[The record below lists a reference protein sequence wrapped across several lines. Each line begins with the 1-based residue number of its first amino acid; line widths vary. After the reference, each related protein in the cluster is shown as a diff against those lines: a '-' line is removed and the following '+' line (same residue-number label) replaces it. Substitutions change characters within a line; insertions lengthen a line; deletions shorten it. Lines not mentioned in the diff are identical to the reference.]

1 MTQEDLKEIR
11 RINAQLKRHR
21 ELLEYLTQKAETIPA
36 IQPKERVQTSP
47 VNSGNEAADSAID
60 VEMEIRKE
68 EKLLR
73 EMQEEARNAFAG
85 EKMSFDERRIMDF
98 RYLRCMT
105 WEEIGGEVGYSVRQ
119 AIRIH
124 GRVVDRMFKGKM
136 S

>member
-1 MTQEDLKEIR
+1 MTEEDLKEIR

-36 IQPKERVQTSP
+36 IQPKERVQTSQ

-73 EMQEEARNAFAG
+73 EMQEEARSKFTG
-85 EKMSFDERRIMDF
+85 EKMSFDERRILNL

-105 WEEIGGEVGYSVRQ
+105 WEEIGEEVGYSVRQ

-124 GRVVDRMFKGKM
+124 DRVVCRMFRR
-136 S
+136 

>member
-1 MTQEDLKEIR
+1 MTEEDLKEIR

-21 ELLEYLTQKAETIPA
+21 ELLEHLTQKAETIPA

-60 VEMEIRKE
+60 MEMEIRKE

-124 GRVVDRMFKGKM
+124 NRVVDRMFKGKM

>member
-1 MTQEDLKEIR
+1 MTKEDLKEIR

-47 VNSGNEAADSAID
+47 VNSGNEDADSAID
-60 VEMEIRKE
+60 LEIEIRRE
-68 EKLLR
+68 EDLLR
-73 EMQEEARNAFAG
+73 GMQEEARSAFDR
-85 EKMSFDERRIMDF
+85 EKMSFDERRIMEF

-124 GRVVDRMFKGKM
+124 GHVVDRMFKGKM

>member
-1 MTQEDLKEIR
+1 MTKEDLKEIR

-47 VNSGNEAADSAID
+47 VNSGNEDADSAID
-60 VEMEIRKE
+60 LEIEIRRE
-68 EKLLR
+68 EDLLR
-73 EMQEEARNAFAG
+73 GMQEEARSAFDR
-85 EKMSFDERRIMDF
+85 EKMSFDERRIMEF

-105 WEEIGGEVGYSVRQ
+105 WEEIGGEVVYSVRQ

-124 GRVVDRMFKGKM
+124 GHVVDRMFKGKM

>member
-1 MTQEDLKEIR
+1 MTKEDLKEIR

-47 VNSGNEAADSAID
+47 VNSGNEDADSAID
-60 VEMEIRKE
+60 LEIEIRRE
-68 EKLLR
+68 EDLLR
-73 EMQEEARNAFAG
+73 GMQEEARSAFDR
-85 EKMSFDERRIMDF
+85 EKMSFDERRIMEF

-124 GRVVDRMFKGKM
+124 GHVVDRRFKGKM

>member
-1 MTQEDLKEIR
+1 MTEEDLKEIR

-36 IQPKERVQTSP
+36 IQPKERVQTSQ

-73 EMQEEARNAFAG
+73 EMQEEARSKFAG
-85 EKMSFDERRIMDF
+85 EKMSFDERRILNL

-105 WEEIGGEVGYSVRQ
+105 WEEIGEEVGYSVRQ
-119 AIRIH
+119 AMRIH
-124 GRVVDRMFKGKM
+124 GHVVDRMFKEKM